1 MEDESVYVDGQGNL
15 QYTTYLEEE
24 EHNKHALPEAP
35 NMDPG
40 KEPSDPQN
48 GVNHPAF
55 SQKTM
60 KTQNPESVLPEGT
73 LRTSVGEP
81 QGAESSTTEVE
92 PMQQPEKMLGR
103 QLEKI
108 RIVQTRKSRETGCAE
123 SRERSCTENREREAA
138 LKADKE
144 AALKQRKKLY

>member
-60 KTQNPESVLPEGT
+60 KNLESVLPEGT

-123 SRERSCTENREREAA
+123 SREREAA
-138 LKADKE
+138 LKAEKE
-144 AALKQRKKLY
+144 KLH

>member
-24 EHNKHALPEAP
+24 ENNKHALPEAP
-35 NMDPG
+35 NTDPG

-60 KTQNPESVLPEGT
+60 KNLESVLPEGT

-108 RIVQTRKSRETGCAE
+108 RIVQTRKSRQQAAKPNYTPVHESTE
-123 SRERSCTENREREAA
+123 SRERSCAES
-138 LKADKE
+138 
-144 AALKQRKKLY
+144 